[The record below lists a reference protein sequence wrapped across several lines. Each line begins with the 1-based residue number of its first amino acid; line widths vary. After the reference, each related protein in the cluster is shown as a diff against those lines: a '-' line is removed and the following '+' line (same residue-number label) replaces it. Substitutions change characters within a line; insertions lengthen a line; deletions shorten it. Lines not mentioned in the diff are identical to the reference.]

1 VFAHRLRQGDGV
13 HSALDKAL
21 AGAQLE
27 RERHAVA
34 AAAAARREQ
43 QLQCMV
49 AEESTSRQAAHA
61 QREHQWK
68 AMHTQ
73 LHGLAERLAQK
84 ECALTQREK
93 VRLSLGSDAA
103 AACRETAQHPCAP
116 HRC

>member
-1 VFAHRLRQGDGV
+1 M

-27 RERHAVA
+27 RERHAA
-34 AAAAARREQ
+34 AATAAARREQ

-49 AEESTSRQAAHA
+49 AEESRSRQAMHA
-61 QREHQWK
+61 QREHKWE

-84 ECALTQREK
+84 ECVLSQKEK
-93 VRLSLGSDAA
+93 VRTSLGSEA
-103 AACRETAQHPCAP
+103 RPS
-116 HRC
+116 